1 MKRLRSKW
9 TQLNPSHCF
18 GCDYEFR
25 AILDLLQCC
34 YKTQKSGHDY
44 CGCSGYSGS
53 ITPPAAPM
61 HYFISHKCPVLIRTQ
76 SRSQLRSAGKEFL
89 ARPKVFR
96 AKDLKLSTTGARVL
110 LRTAIPISDIG
121 IRPKILQATTEATL
135 CLTTDNGA
143 MVIPMP
149 EATSEISIGT
159 STAVWE
165 TLGAI
170 LASRNIPYI
179 KSWNPGA

>member
-1 MKRLRSKW
+1 M
-9 TQLNPSHCF
+9 
-18 GCDYEFR
+18 G
-25 AILDLLQCC
+25 
-34 YKTQKSGHDY
+34 
-44 CGCSGYSGS
+44 
-53 ITPPAAPM
+53 
-61 HYFISHKCPVLIRTQ
+61 
-76 SRSQLRSAGKEFL
+76 SQLRLPYKACLEGPKFL
-89 ARPKVFR
+89 R
-96 AKDLKLSTTGARVL
+96 AKDLKLSRTADRVP

-121 IRPKILQATTEATL
+121 IRSKMLQATTEAAL

-149 EATSEISIGT
+149 EATSEISIGI